1 MDNVYLKDII
11 APAFYPI
18 FNDIQANNHIHYW
31 LKGGRGSTKS
41 SFCSIICILKLLES
55 YGKYVSGEISQN
67 ELCNVV
73 VMRKVANSIRNS
85 VFEQISWAINKLHC
99 DHLFTKTKSPPEMIF
114 KPSGQ
119 KIIFAGVDDPAK
131 IKSLKSSNG
140 YFKVVWF
147 EELSEFDGIEEV
159 RNINQSLLRG
169 GTDFICLY
177 SYNPPLT
184 QANWVNFE
192 CAQPVDNRLVHSSN
206 YLTVPKEWIGDIFFT
221 EAELLKKTNELAY
234 RHEYLGEVTGT
245 GGTVFKNIVSR
256 QITNEEI
263 SHFDN
268 IIQGIDWGYAT
279 SAFAWVRVHYDYT
292 RRNLYILDEIYGTE
306 LSNDVA
312 MKRIEEKEGQFV
324 TTYADCA
331 EPKSIAEFNRHGFR
345 VFPVKKGDGSRAHT
359 MQWLRGLQSI
369 VIDKNRTPNAWNEF
383 MLYEFQKN
391 KNGEWLD
398 EYPKKNDHC
407 LVGDTWITTDK
418 GYKKIKNIK
427 VGDKVL
433 TRKGYRKVL
442 WSGVTR
448 KNAKVYT
455 LKTQEGRSL
464 TGTYDHLI
472 WTKNGFRDIVAL
484 GYGDELCVEKQSHMM
499 GKNGIDILTLRN
511 EVTEYILRNLIN
523 FSTTTFG
530 KNTKEKEKRAIIFIT
545 LMEIPQITQLITS
558 KKSVLKNICKNI
570 LLMNGKNGRENGRIK
585 LDHLQKVGIHLK
597 KVINGILNMLKKR
610 DLVNLI
616 MDLINA
622 KSAEQNL
629 KRKPVLKNFAQTN
642 VSHVIEEVLALI
654 TNNVYAQNAEKNS
667 LSINMLKPNVA
678 VDRVQTVT
686 YGGISEKVY
695 DLTVEDQHE
704 FFANGILVH
713 NCIDGVRYACERESQ
728 M

>member
-18 FNDIQANNHIHYW
+18 FNDIQAGNHIHYW

-41 SFCSIICILKLLES
+41 SFCSIMCILKLLES
-55 YGKYVSGEISQN
+55 YGKYVSKEITKN

-85 VFEQISWAINKLHC
+85 VFEQICWAINKLNC

-192 CAQPVDNRLVHSSN
+192 CAQPVSNRLVHSSD
-206 YLTVPKEWIGDIFFT
+206 YRSVPREWIGDIFFT

-234 RHEYLGEVTGT
+234 KHEYLGEVTGT

-256 QITNEEI
+256 HITDEEI

-268 IIQGIDWGYAT
+268 IIQGIDWGFAT

-292 RRNLYILDEIYGTE
+292 RRILYIIDEIYGTE
-306 LSNDVA
+306 LSNESA
-312 MKRIEEKEGQFV
+312 MKKIEERGGQFV

-391 KNGEWLD
+391 KNGEWID

-407 LVGDTWITTDK
+407 
-418 GYKKIKNIK
+418 
-427 VGDKVL
+427 
-433 TRKGYRKVL
+433 
-442 WSGVTR
+442 
-448 KNAKVYT
+448 
-455 LKTQEGRSL
+455 
-464 TGTYDHLI
+464 
-472 WTKNGFRDIVAL
+472 
-484 GYGDELCVEKQSHMM
+484 
-499 GKNGIDILTLRN
+499 
-511 EVTEYILRNLIN
+511 
-523 FSTTTFG
+523 
-530 KNTKEKEKRAIIFIT
+530 
-545 LMEIPQITQLITS
+545 
-558 KKSVLKNICKNI
+558 
-570 LLMNGKNGRENGRIK
+570 
-585 LDHLQKVGIHLK
+585 
-597 KVINGILNMLKKR
+597 
-610 DLVNLI
+610 
-616 MDLINA
+616 
-622 KSAEQNL
+622 
-629 KRKPVLKNFAQTN
+629 
-642 VSHVIEEVLALI
+642 
-654 TNNVYAQNAEKNS
+654 
-667 LSINMLKPNVA
+667 
-678 VDRVQTVT
+678 
-686 YGGISEKVY
+686 
-695 DLTVEDQHE
+695 
-704 FFANGILVH
+704 
-713 NCIDGVRYACERESQ
+713 IDGVRYSIERESQ